1 MTKKELEQQL
11 NELKEMINKLP
22 SDKECNEMSLQ
33 VIGEE
38 SIAFSYGY
46 LLQAVVILK
55 EIVKGA

>member
-22 SDKECNEMSLQ
+22 SDEECSEKSIQ

-55 EIVKGA
+55 ERVKGA